1 MTVYS
6 VDSLKMGL
14 RSLREHKESLL
25 ADDNPVPV
33 RQNGFVPAE
42 EFYSLRLGGNG
53 LLTILMSYYGDEK
66 DKHEIEFLD
75 HATNEC
81 ISLGYFPAYGFSK
94 IDQGCCPRPPYLLCN
109 LTQDGR
115 HVVLFGPLRY
125 TQSLISSSNTTP
137 VIAIYQLTPP
147 MQLYEKRF
155 KNTPFIKCD
164 PCGIAVSS
172 PSILQREYKVAI
184 VTFNSA
190 IILLDMLTLERSTL
204 QLESVG
210 LKEQLICYHYHGEL
224 GEKCLDFS
232 PDGRFLSLSCYLQ
245 SSTTHACLI
254 IDVSTLE
261 PLCFAHHKIYYG
273 WLRWLFP
280 VFSVCGM
287 KFVLST
293 ISDFEDEHDE
303 SKYEL
308 RFFKISGLQS
318 LKVLCRVVIL
328 ECVPPK
334 LVDQLPLPQDM
345 ITFLGGGRLT
355 GMLEESLP
363 SHVRRGKCE
372 TCKCN
377 LL

>member
-1 MTVYS
+1 MYS
-6 VDSLKMGL
+6 VDSLKTGL
-14 RSLREHKESLL
+14 QSLREHKENLL
-25 ADDNPVPV
+25 ANDNPVPV
-33 RQNGFVPAE
+33 RQNGFIPHPGA
-42 EFYSLRLGGNG
+42 YSVRVGGNG
-53 LLTILMSYYGDEK
+53 LLTILMSYYWNENDQN
-66 DKHEIEFLD
+66 EIEFLD

-81 ISLGYFPAYGFSK
+81 TFLGYFPTYGFSK

-125 TQSLISSSNTTP
+125 TQSLHSPSSQTP
-137 VIAIYQLTPP
+137 AIAIYKLTPP

-155 KNTPFIKCD
+155 KNAPFIKRD

-172 PSILQREYKVAI
+172 PSILQGQYKVAI
-184 VTFNSA
+184 VTFKTA
-190 IILLDMLTLERSTL
+190 IILLDLLTLERSTL

-210 LKEQLICYHYHGEL
+210 LREQIIDRGEV
-224 GEKCLDFS
+224 GENCLDFS
-232 PDGRFLSLSCYLQ
+232 PDGRFLSLSCYMQ
-245 SSTTHACLI
+245 TRTTHACLI

-261 PLCFAHHKIYYG
+261 PLCFVPHERCLS

-280 VFSVCGM
+280 MFSVCGM

-293 ISDFEDEHDE
+293 YSDFENVYDE

-308 RFFKISGLQS
+308 RFFKISGIQS

-345 ITFLGGGRLT
+345 ITFLGGDRLT
-355 GMLEESLP
+355 RMLEESQP
-363 SHVRRGKCE
+363 SRSPRDNSV